1 MKTKTKS
8 TIFNQWVFDS
18 IDTFDGYSIY
28 WLHKED
34 EKTIDPDSLY
44 SDKYRFLDDCEE
56 IVLAGDKFINYIVD
70 EDLIEEW
77 EQVRDEEE
85 EEVEEDYY

>member
-34 EKTIDPDSLY
+34 EKTIDPDNLY
-44 SDKYRFLDDCEE
+44 SDKYSFLDECEQ
-56 IVLAGDKFINYIVD
+56 IVLLGQKFINYVVD

-85 EEVEEDYY
+85 EEEIEDYY